1 MNVNMSA
8 NKNICKSCQLKA
20 NKLGEDVSNPGVKN
34 EAYSID
40 YIKTILGKTT
50 KRLRIHCLIS
60 DLNNYKNNFFKEGL
74 TR

>member
-8 NKNICKSCQLKA
+8 NKNICKSCQLYA

-34 EAYSID
+34 EDFNID

-50 KRLRIHCLIS
+50 KRLRIHCLTS
-60 DLNNYKNNFFKEGL
+60 DLNN
-74 TR
+74 